1 MKNATNRYQLFPAE
15 TLKGV
20 WGSCGS
26 HHNTSGLAADN
37 RLPPPSQRRARRVG
51 GKPNVVFSE
60 SWALQLGTP
69 VLGHLEKF
77 HHLDVVSAGWNHPVY
92 LEWLISCGQSIIKY
106 GTLHHCLASVGLTLK
121 LCRVKSGS
129 KVDKLTID
137 NVFGEN
143 LLWAKAQG
151 YALPW

>member
-69 VLGHLEKF
+69 SARTSGEIPPSGCCIWGVESPSLSGVVDIMWAEHNQIWDSPSLSYKCWP
-77 HHLDVVSAGWNHPVY
+77 HHQTVPS
-92 LEWLISCGQSIIKY
+92 E
-106 GTLHHCLASVGLTLK
+106 VGLK
-121 LCRVKSGS
+121 GRQ
-129 KVDKLTID
+129 
-137 NVFGEN
+137 
-143 LLWAKAQG
+143 AHH
-151 YALPW
+151 